1 MTTENLLQ
9 FIKNNPDHPFNF
21 LEISDDFNK
30 ITTFN
35 HKEKTIYAGK
45 RRCFEVLGREIFV
58 NTYLRDEMSYYIDE
72 ESDGEDNFRS
82 DLIARLYGDNTG
94 KQNIIEFKAMDA
106 NVSAA
111 EYRTQVENAFSQVKN
126 KYITEKDSDIFV
138 SVVCMNVEK
147 IVSDPINL
155 EKFITMQ
162 DHEKMKVHL
171 NKNDTQS
178 IFKKFGISIIT
189 KKYERIEDDYSNEKI
204 WFHIPKNCLIEVDY
218 AERDLFDL
226 PQKVSNVKHAINF
239 PTTSSCYGIKNVRDI
254 KDPETCDQKKNLLI
268 EIMSTAIEAF
278 NKNSPSLI
286 NKYGKEK
293 DFVFIRDE
301 SIVKKYKHNDIHY
314 YSLTTMNGSIVDG
327 QNSIHC
333 FKLILEFLDS
343 LSTKKNND
351 APKYYEKMEEIL
363 KVNNISNSH
372 KRDDLKKFIENLK
385 ITIKTTETS
394 SVDEAMHIAVNKNNT
409 MPVKSNELIISR
421 NADRIYIIGNA
432 ILEKS
437 NIIMG
442 YPKRQFYG
450 VSESQKKNH
459 VIDCEFLAKTSMVYK
474 EIIKN
479 RNFAADKVFS
489 LKNKMVTV
497 NAKKPITDFCKEY
510 SKEVVDSES
519 ILVKKLNERIN
530 DIQKDID
537 TDSRVLEEL
546 RRYDDPK
553 VEELEL
559 SIKENTKL
567 MKETK
572 KQRDLELVKTYEACN
587 VQELITIST
596 VLIKIRD
603 FVENLNEYVSQ
614 DMIDTFKIKKDQTI
628 ESYCFILLAK
638 KVRSLKNVKDEVIRD
653 VVIRFCHN
661 YYNFG
666 IKYPAINI
674 TGINHNK
681 NPEATTVDRMG
692 TLVYLKDITE
702 ELFDISDKKEI
713 VMERNFEAFE
723 TLNEIVDSEEETG
736 EPCLA

>member
-1 MTTENLLQ
+1 MTSENLLQ
-9 FIKNNPDHPFNF
+9 LIKTNSDHPFKF
-21 LEISDDFNK
+21 LDISDDFTK

-35 HKEKTIYAGK
+35 HKEKTIYSSKK
-45 RRCFEVLGREIFV
+45 RYLEVLAREIFV

-72 ESDGEDNFRS
+72 ESEGEDNFRS

-94 KQNIIEFKAMDA
+94 KQNIIEFKEIDS
-106 NVSAA
+106 NINPA
-111 EYRTQVENAFSQVKN
+111 EYRNQVENAFSQVKN
-126 KYITEKDSDIFV
+126 KYITIKDGDIFV
-138 SVVCMNVEK
+138 SVVCMDVDK
-147 IVSDPINL
+147 IIKNPINL

-162 DHEKMKVHL
+162 DNEKMKAHL
-171 NKNDTQS
+171 NKNESQAV
-178 IFKKFGISIIT
+178 FKKFGISIIT
-189 KKYERIEDDYSNEKI
+189 KKYETIEDDYSNERI

-218 AERDLFDL
+218 TDYDLFDL
-226 PQKVSNVKHAINF
+226 PQKVSNVKDAIKF

-254 KDPETCDQKKNLLI
+254 KDPETCDQKKNLLL

-301 SIVKKYKHNDIHY
+301 SIIKKYKHKEVKY

-327 QNSIHC
+327 QNSIHS
-333 FKLILEFLDS
+333 FKLILEFLERVSAKKSSDS
-343 LSTKKNND
+343 
-351 APKYYEKMEEIL
+351 PKYYEKMEDIL

-372 KRDDLKKFIENLK
+372 KRAELKKFIENLK

-409 MPVKSNELIISR
+409 MPVKTNELIISR
-421 NADRIYIIGNA
+421 NAERIYIIGNA

-450 VSESQKKNH
+450 VSESQKKNDL
-459 VIDCEFLAKTSMVYK
+459 IDCEFLAKTSMVYK
-474 EIIKN
+474 EIVED

-489 LKNKMVTV
+489 LKGRMVTV
-497 NAKKPITDFCKEY
+497 NAKKALTDFCNYY
-510 SKEVVDSES
+510 SKEIVDFES
-519 ILVKKLNERIN
+519 IVVKKLVERIK
-530 DIQKDID
+530 DIQKEIESDA
-537 TDSRVLEEL
+537 RVVEEL

-553 VEELEL
+553 VENLEL
-559 SIKENTKL
+559 SIKEKSKIL
-567 MKETK
+567 KETK

-587 VQELITIST
+587 VQELITIAS
-596 VLIKIRD
+596 VYLKIRY
-603 FVENLNEYVSQ
+603 FVDKLNEYIPQ

-638 KVRSLKNVKDEVIRD
+638 KVKSLKNVKDEVIRD
-653 VVIRFCHN
+653 VVIRFCNN
-661 YYNFG
+661 YYEFG
-666 IKYPAINI
+666 IKYPTINI

-681 NPEATTVDRMG
+681 NPDATTTDQSG
-692 TLVYLKDITE
+692 NIVYLKDITE
-702 ELFDISDKKEI
+702 ELFDVSENKLLFINKNVNLDEKIDE
-713 VMERNFEAFE
+713 VLE
-723 TLNEIVDSEEETG
+723 T
-736 EPCLA
+736 